1 MTESMTLLA
10 IQQHLADL
18 EAISFVAHRDVRIA
32 LPQVEKAGEAV
43 TLEWIKTCR
52 ILFEHDRDA
61 GKAFIRGSQQAAEA
75 CPAILTWTQVALR
88 FTAWRGSWKAMNG
101 FMEQLPAACALLGAE
116 GVARWS
122 ELGLAWCD
130 RHLDSGVAYFNCPV
144 ARFAGSLGVAGI
156 EELVLPSV
164 ELFASRRLAL
174 GSYLHGAL
182 RVRDLLGIAAVAQW
196 AKRGADI
203 LQAGRLRGEAF
214 FRLESEESI
223 AILLEQVS
231 GFRLDAH
238 HRLYQ
243 LILRAWFDDGLDILD
258 SNWSPDQGRAFV
270 ETDGRALYLPRA
282 MPDTETAMLSVLHA
296 AGHVFCH
303 SYEQADIEALFRAAG
318 MQHPPLDE
326 EQRITWRPLFA
337 AFGADM
343 VRFQLI
349 FDICED
355 LRVDASLARRIPNY
369 IQRLLRATDIQQ
381 MPDGAPGA
389 YYAWA
394 QRTLYWLA
402 GGAPVDETLEFLRV
416 LLQPDATVL
425 EAWQIATAWYTRV
438 LANEAGAAA
447 LPPITLA
454 ERADAYL
461 PGRSPNAAR
470 PVYPRHSRD
479 AKGQSDADATDSV
492 AGEQELKPPAQ
503 TAHLPQQA
511 AGEDP
516 DMDIPPE
523 DTAGSGG
530 RVGVGIPQPAHV
542 QGQARGPEY
551 SEKGKPYAEWDYR
564 DQRYKPQW
572 AWVQEKLL
580 TETDE
585 SEAARLM
592 ERYAAVLKRLK
603 RAISAQKP
611 TRMAPKRRQFEGE
624 ELDLDATITWSVERR
639 SGMAPKSNIY
649 RQRRVQHR
657 DTAVT
662 LLADLSTSIMQT
674 SPHGGRVVDR
684 IRAGM
689 LLFAESLEA
698 MGDTYSMAGFASKYR
713 DGVSYYTIKSFDER
727 LNSHSRAILGGL
739 SGRLATRMGAAIR
752 HAQSGFD
759 AVPSSRRLLLILSDG
774 RPADYDD
781 GGDERYLQEDTR
793 MAVKEALDCG
803 VHPFCVTLDVAGSAY
818 LPQIFG
824 EGHYTILDRIDD
836 LPKKLPEIYLRL
848 RR

>member
-1 MTESMTLLA
+1 MAESTAWLA

-18 EAISFVAHRDVRIA
+18 ERISFVAHRDVCAA
-32 LPQVEKAGEAV
+32 LPHIEPSGEAV
-43 TLEWIKTCR
+43 TLEWVNACR
-52 ILFEHDRDA
+52 TLFEHDRDA
-61 GKAFIRGSQQAAEA
+61 GKAFIRGSMDAALA
-75 CPAILTWTQVALR
+75 CPVILPWVHAALR

-101 FMEQLPAACALLGAE
+101 FMEQLPTACALLGPE

-122 ELGLAWCD
+122 NLGLEWCG
-130 RHLDSGVAYFNCPV
+130 RHLDSGIAYFSCPV
-144 ARFAGSLGVAGI
+144 AEFSGSLGIAGI

-174 GSYLHGAL
+174 GSYLCGAV
-182 RVRDLLGIAAVAQW
+182 RVRDVLGIGAVAQW

-203 LQAGRLRGEAF
+203 LQAGRLRGEAY

-223 AILLEQVS
+223 AILLEQVP

-243 LILRAWFDDGLDILD
+243 LILRAWFGDALDVLD
-258 SNWSPDQGRAFV
+258 SEWSPDKGRAFV
-270 ETDGRALYLPRA
+270 ETDGHALYLPRA
-282 MPDTETAMLSVLHA
+282 MPDAEIAMLSILHA

-303 SYEQADIEALFRAAG
+303 GYEQADIEALFRAAG
-318 MQHPPLDE
+318 MRHPPLDS

-343 VRFQLI
+343 IRFQLM
-349 FDICED
+349 FDACED
-355 LRVDASLARRIPNY
+355 LRVDMALARRIPNY
-369 IQRLLRATDIQQ
+369 LTRLWQAAVARAVPEGAAGMYFDWARQQLRWLL
-381 MPDGAPGA
+381 DGAPEGA
-389 YYAWA
+389 DFE
-394 QRTLYWLA
+394 R
-402 GGAPVDETLEFLRV
+402 LRP
-416 LLQPDATVL
+416 LLHTDATVL
-425 EAWQIATAWYTRV
+425 DAWRIAKLWYDEVSAMESVAFPSLV
-438 LANEAGAAA
+438 L
-447 LPPITLA
+447 T

-470 PVYPRHSRD
+470 PVYPRRDREAD
-479 AKGQSDADATDSV
+479 AKPEADGTDNVS
-492 AGEQELKPPAQ
+492 GEQEQKPPSQ
-503 TAHLPQQA
+503 TAHLPQHA

-516 DMDIPPE
+516 DMEIPPE

-542 QGQARGPEY
+542 QGVARGPEY

-564 DQRYKPQW
+564 DQRYKPKW
-572 AWVQEKLL
+572 AWVQEKIL
-580 TETDE
+580 TETDR
-585 SEAARLM
+585 SEADRLLGQ
-592 ERYAAVLKRLK
+592 YAAVLKRLK

-611 TRMAPKRRQFEGE
+611 TRMAPKRRQFEGD
-624 ELDLDATITWSVERR
+624 ELDLDATIAWSVERR

-649 RQRRVQHR
+649 RQRRAQHR

-674 SPHGGRVVDR
+674 SPQGGRVVDR

-698 MGDTYSMAGFASKYR
+698 MGDAYSMAGFASKYR
-713 DGVSYYTIKSFDER
+713 DGVSYYTIKAFDER
-727 LNSHSRAILGGL
+727 LNAHSRAVLGGL

-752 HAQSGFD
+752 HALAGFD
-759 AVPSSRRLLLILSDG
+759 AAPSSRRLLLILSDG

-793 MAVKEALDCG
+793 MAVKEAIGCG
-803 VHPFCVTLDVAGSAY
+803 VHPFCVTLDAAGSAY